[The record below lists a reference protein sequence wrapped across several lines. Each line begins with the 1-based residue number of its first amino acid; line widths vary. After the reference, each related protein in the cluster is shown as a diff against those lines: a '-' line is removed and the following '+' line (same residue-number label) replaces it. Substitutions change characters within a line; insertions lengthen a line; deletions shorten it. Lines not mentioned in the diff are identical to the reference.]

1 MSLMTQINMGSMA
14 HCPATRSDTAKAA
27 VPRRAKPLKVMYGL
41 GIDEHDT
48 EGRLICAE
56 YPTHYG
62 ATSRHATKASVAKPA
77 LSMTRRIEACCKH
90 YKCGAGNLLC

>member
-1 MSLMTQINMGSMA
+1 ML
-14 HCPATRSDTAKAA
+14 
-27 VPRRAKPLKVMYGL
+27 RRAKPLKVTYGL

-62 ATSRHATKASVAKPA
+62 TTGWHVAKVTSAAYAVKPDQEDRWHA
-77 LSMTRRIEACCKH
+77 ASNQIWCWSSMI
-90 YKCGAGNLLC
+90 

>member
-1 MSLMTQINMGSMA
+1 MA
-14 HCPATRSDTAKAA
+14 ALL
-27 VPRRAKPLKVMYGL
+27 RRRKPLKVTFGL

-62 ATSRHATKASVAKPA
+62 ASGLHAVKATLAA
-77 LSMTRRIEACCKH
+77 LVVSMIRQTDGMLRAAH
-90 YKCGAGNLLC
+90 T